1 MQLIDEDHLLIK
13 YACEDVVTLQAS
25 EPNSQA
31 SFFAFYSISKA
42 EVRFCYP
49 VILNFLALS
58 LFLLHVF
65 NLFLNL
71 QIIAVFENAS
81 KELLTLFENHCDSF
95 RNTRLNS
102 ECQFTCSPSNNIY
115 AR

>member
-42 EVRFCYP
+42 EVWVYFVMLCD
-49 VILNFLALS
+49 LTS
-58 LFLLHVF
+58 LFPIVF
-65 NLFLNL
+65 KAFQNL
-71 QIIAVFENAS
+71 QIFAVFENAS
-81 KELLTLFENHCDSF
+81 KQLLTLFENHCDSF

>member
-58 LFLLHVF
+58 LSFSYMFL
-65 NLFLNL
+65 
-71 QIIAVFENAS
+71 
-81 KELLTLFENHCDSF
+81 
-95 RNTRLNS
+95 
-102 ECQFTCSPSNNIY
+102 IY
-115 AR
+115 S